1 MYSGS
6 PEPGLAIS
14 RGTGMCSSKRNGG
27 VTLSRVMIRIN
38 IFWSQN
44 IILQKKNS

>member
-1 MYSGS
+1 MYNGS

-14 RGTGMCSSKRNGG
+14 RGTGMCSSKRNAG
-27 VTLSRVMIRIN
+27 VTLSRVMMVIN

-44 IILQKKNS
+44 IILQKKKS